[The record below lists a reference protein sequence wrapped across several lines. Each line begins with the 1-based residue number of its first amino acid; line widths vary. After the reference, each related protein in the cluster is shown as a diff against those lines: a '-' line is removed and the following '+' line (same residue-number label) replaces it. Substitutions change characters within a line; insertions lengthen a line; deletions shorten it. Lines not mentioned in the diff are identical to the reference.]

1 MRETSVWRRQ
11 LTPSFSVLDGS
22 QVQVCR
28 AEVFTGFTDSKM
40 IPGEISGVYELDG
53 KRAFIFTVTNIVV
66 FLSLLKPQWY

>member
-1 MRETSVWRRQ
+1 M
-11 LTPSFSVLDGS
+11 VLRS
-22 QVQVCR
+22 R
-28 AEVFTGFTDSKM
+28 SAEQRSLLGLTDSKM